1 MAWTIVLGGNGSF
14 KFSWVNGIGVILNAL
29 AEAIDNFRFL
39 VFLALHRPSVRFNNA
54 LNTLDV

>member
-14 KFSWVNGIGVILNAL
+14 KFSWINSIGGILNARF
-29 AEAIDNFRFL
+29 EAFDNFRFL

-54 LNTLDV
+54 LNTFDV